1 MNQSLRKEAVPLSL
15 SMMYID
21 HILQS
26 LCIFSVCYFCCLLFF
41 YCFAHQNTVHF
52 LLLSLKLMFLC
63 CVCTGRLM
71 EIKTEADSTDITEHP
86 RDDKSRPYV
95 CTVCN
100 KRFTMKSYM
109 MEHKKDTLE
118 KTCIHVFNV
127 RNVFHLSLVCVTIR
141 IFTRVNTSAQN
152 VTDGVRVI
160 NS

>member
-1 MNQSLRKEAVPLSL
+1 
-15 SMMYID
+15 
-21 HILQS
+21 
-26 LCIFSVCYFCCLLFF
+26 
-41 YCFAHQNTVHF
+41 
-52 LLLSLKLMFLC
+52 
-63 CVCTGRLM
+63 M

-86 RDDKSRPYV
+86 HDDKSRPYV
-95 CTVCN
+95 CTVCD

-152 VTDGVRVI
+152 VTNVVGVI